1 MKVVLFCGGL
11 GTRIREYSES
21 IPKPMVPVGHQP
33 ILWHVMQYYSQY
45 GHDDFIL
52 CLGYKA
58 NVIKDYFLNNRQT
71 ANSDCV
77 VSEFGKK
84 VEILGD
90 RPPDWRVSLVDTGTW
105 RNIGE
110 RLMAVKHLVKDEEIF
125 LANYSDGLTDAP
137 LPEMIERFKESG
149 KIACFIAIH
158 PPISFHLAEFD
169 GRGIG
174 QPDPL
179 QPGIRHLDQR
189 RLLHLPQ
196 RDLRLHQGWRGTR
209 ARAVQP
215 PDRGRPPHG
224 LQVRRL
230 LARDGHAAR
239 PSGAG
244 RHGRARRD
252 AVARAV
258 AAEQSRPRDEG
269 AASLPRPGDRL
280 SVLCLGAHSDDIEI
294 GAGAMLLGLME
305 RGIKLDVHWCVLS
318 GGGVR
323 DDEARKSAADFLAE
337 AASARDRGQVVS
349 RRLLSRAGRGD
360 QAVV

>member
-33 ILWHVMQYYSQY
+33 ILCHVMQYYSQY

-58 NVIKDYFLNNRQT
+58 NVIKDYFLSNRQT

-90 RPPDWRVSLVDTGTW
+90 KPPDWRVSLVDTGTW

-110 RLMAVKHLVKDEEIF
+110 RLMAVKHLVKDEEMF

-137 LPEMIERFKESG
+137 LPEMIQRFKESG
-149 KIACFIAIH
+149 KIACFIAVR
-158 PPISFHLAEFD
+158 
-169 GRGIG
+169 RGG
-174 QPDPL
+174 VGEPYPL
-179 QPGIRHLDQR
+179 QPGVRHLDQR

-196 RDLRLHQGWRGTR
+196 GNLRLHQGRRGTR

-215 PDRGRPPHG
+215 PDRGRPPDG
-224 LQVRRL
+224 LQV
-230 LARDGHAAR
+230 
-239 PSGAG
+239 
-244 RHGRARRD
+244 
-252 AVARAV
+252 
-258 AAEQSRPRDEG
+258 
-269 AASLPRPGDRL
+269 
-280 SVLCLGAHSDDIEI
+280 
-294 GAGAMLLGLME
+294 
-305 RGIKLDVHWCVLS
+305 
-318 GGGVR
+318 
-323 DDEARKSAADFLAE
+323 
-337 AASARDRGQVVS
+337 
-349 RRLLSRAGRGD
+349 
-360 QAVV
+360 